1 MKLIASGTTKA
12 TLVVLVV
19 MALLFVGLSAFAY
32 PSLSSNDGTSET
44 DSESDT
50 SNSMLTAASDGESKQ
65 GTQESDDPGI
75 LPLFRLHATPIDG
88 DGDGLAD
95 DVIIYASTMDF
106 RPLGGVMIYI
116 DGIYRGATSFEGW
129 LFAMDFAPGYHRV
142 RGLHYQNE
150 AFTSFWIQGIV
161 QPKYGALKGV
171 VFGEDPTGPT
181 HKPVSGALVE
191 IFRPY
196 PYTIPYPIPYPSP
209 FPYPIEEVTDRDAF
223 DNMEKYDDA
232 GEVHGD
238 HDSDETGATEAQGE
252 SLRYYASTTTDRNGE
267 FSFEKVPAGR
277 LMMRVRALGYNGHSQ
292 IIGITAGQTT
302 FVKVVLRPILPGA
315 LNGIVL
321 NGDPN
326 GHVIAPIPGARVEI
340 FSPYPVPYPKP
351 SPMPV
356 PMEVM
361 DFDLEG
367 EEYLAGANSKAG
379 LDITAS
385 GSRGDN
391 SEPINEQII
400 EPAVQ
405 YYDFRI
411 TDENGEFSFD
421 KVPAG
426 TYMMRVSARGFHPYN
441 RLVTIKGGEVT
452 SVRVLLKPVLPG
464 VLKGTVLEDDP
475 NGHVITPIAGA
486 KVEIFTPY
494 LKPAISV
501 ADTTRDESMPGAKT
515 INDNMGEGTNDD
527 IGSISNDGI
536 GSVTYG
542 DIGPA
547 VLYYDVRYTNDD
559 GTFVFEKVPEGK
571 YAIRV
576 SADGYLQFRGFVK
589 IVEGETTELRI
600 KLKPV
605 TWGALKGLVYE
616 DDPNGPSIK
625 PIQGALVEIYSP
637 YPYPLPLIAEANGVD
652 TDTDADLLGL
662 WTPFD
667 GTGLCHS
674 ATIDDCLLY
683 YAKTRTDE
691 NGEFSFERV
700 PAGIYVIRVTA
711 DGYESHRGKVRIE
724 ANEVTY
730 VRIPLTRI
738 TTGILTG
745 IVLGEDPTGPAIKPI
760 AGAKVEIFTPIPT
773 PFPTEEELWN
783 IEASSS
789 AAGPTDEQPTR
800 MPVWYYDHTFTGDN
814 GAFEFPEVPEGTYMM
829 RVTAPGWHGHTE
841 LVTIKANEITRV
853 RVMLNPIITGRLEG
867 TVYGEEW
874 AGGPINPVGNALV
887 VIWNQWHVQFT
898 RTDKSGGFFMDEVP
912 EGKYVLYVFAG
923 GFWPYKEEV
932 KIHGNEVT
940 YTRIILRPV
949 VEKGHLNGNVYG
961 EKWPGGQ
968 IVPVEGAKLKLLNHG
983 NTFQGTTNED
993 GEFTFEFVPEGDY
1006 ILYVEAEGWRPY
1018 KEEVTIR
1025 GGQTTYTRIL
1035 LKPAPRYGSLVGV
1048 VLERGGGQIAGP
1060 AKVTLFNQWYM
1071 ESTITDRSGNF
1082 QFEKVPAGTYWLHV
1096 TAENYEERTIKVEI
1110 LPGQTTEIKIELEPL
1125 GISDLP

>member
-12 TLVVLVV
+12 TLVVMVV

-44 DSESDT
+44 DSETDT
-50 SNSMLTAASDGESKQ
+50 SNSMFTAASDGE
-65 GTQESDDPGI
+65 TTTDSDDPAI
-75 LPLFRLHATPIDG
+75 LPFFRLHATPIDG

-95 DVIIYASTMDF
+95 DVIIYASTMDN

-150 AFTSFWIQGIV
+150 AFASFWIQGIV
-161 QPKYGALKGV
+161 QPKYGALNGV
-171 VFGEDPTGPT
+171 
-181 HKPVSGALVE
+181 
-191 IFRPY
+191 
-196 PYTIPYPIPYPSP
+196 
-209 FPYPIEEVTDRDAF
+209 
-223 DNMEKYDDA
+223 
-232 GEVHGD
+232 
-238 HDSDETGATEAQGE
+238 
-252 SLRYYASTTTDRNGE
+252 
-267 FSFEKVPAGR
+267 
-277 LMMRVRALGYNGHSQ
+277 
-292 IIGITAGQTT
+292 
-302 FVKVVLRPILPGA
+302 
-315 LNGIVL
+315 VL

-326 GHVIAPIPGARVEI
+326 GQVIAPIPGARVEI

-351 SPMPV
+351 SPMPIPV
-356 PMEVM
+356 KVM

-367 EEYLAGANSKAG
+367 EEYLAGANSKEDG
-379 LDITAS
+379 DITAS

-391 SEPINEQII
+391 NEPINEQIMSLSI
-400 EPAVQ
+400 Q

-411 TDENGEFSFD
+411 TDENGKFSFD

-426 TYMMRVSARGFHPYN
+426 TYMMKVSARGFHTHN
-441 RLVTIKGGEVT
+441 QLVTIKGGEVT
-452 SVRVLLKPVLPG
+452 SVRVL
-464 VLKGTVLEDDP
+464 
-475 NGHVITPIAGA
+475 
-486 KVEIFTPY
+486 
-494 LKPAISV
+494 
-501 ADTTRDESMPGAKT
+501 
-515 INDNMGEGTNDD
+515 
-527 IGSISNDGI
+527 
-536 GSVTYG
+536 
-542 DIGPA
+542 
-547 VLYYDVRYTNDD
+547 
-559 GTFVFEKVPEGK
+559 
-571 YAIRV
+571 
-576 SADGYLQFRGFVK
+576 
-589 IVEGETTELRI
+589 
-600 KLKPV
+600 LKPV

-616 DDPNGPSIK
+616 DDPNGPAIK
-625 PIQGALVEIYSP
+625 PIEGALVEIYSP
-637 YPYPLPLIAEANGVD
+637 YPYPIHLIEEADGVD
-652 TDTDADLLGL
+652 TNTDADLLGL

-700 PAGIYVIRVTA
+700 PAGTYVIRVTA
-711 DGYESHRGKVRIE
+711 DGYEDHRGKVRIE

-745 IVLGEDPTGPAIKPI
+745 IVLGEDPTGPAIEPI

-773 PFPTEEELWN
+773 PCPTDEELWN

-789 AAGPTDEQPTR
+789 TTEPTGEQPNR
-800 MPVWYYDHTFTGDN
+800 MPVWYYDHTFTGDS

-829 RVTAPGWHGHTE
+829 RVTAPGWYGHIE

-853 RVMLNPIITGRLEG
+853 RVMLKPIITGRLEG

-874 AGGPINPVGNALV
+874 VGGPINPVGNALV
-887 VIWNQWHVQFT
+887 VIWNQWHVQYT

-912 EGKYVLYVFAG
+912 EGKYVLYVFAS

-932 KIHGNEVT
+932 GIRGNEVT

-968 IVPVEGAKLKLLNHG
+968 IVPIEGAKLKLLNHG
-983 NTFQGTTNED
+983 NTYEGTTNED

-1006 ILYVEAEGWRPY
+1006 ILYAEAEGWRSS
-1018 KEEVTIR
+1018 KEEVAIR

-1035 LKPAPRYGSLVGV
+1035 LKPAPQYGSLVGV
-1048 VLERGGGQIAGP
+1048 VLERGGGELIGP
-1060 AKVTLFNQWYM
+1060 AKVTLFDQWYM

-1082 QFEKVPAGTYWLHV
+1082 GFEKVPAGTYWLHV
-1096 TAENYEERTIKVEI
+1096 TAENYEEKTLKVEI
-1110 LPGQTTEIKIELEPL
+1110 LPDQTTEIKIELEPL
-1125 GISDLP
+1125 GK